1 MKLYDIIKSNNW
13 LSVELT
19 FIKLYPEE
27 GQMLDEY
34 RSVYENLQNLAP
46 EDTNMKIVLTEHDS
60 DADDESDIAAYV
72 DVSGQYETKDENE
85 CGIRH
90 AIEFVEWKKWLGMGL
105 ESDTLKNFT
114 ELEIIS
120 HCLYEMTFIGFD
132 ENEIKERRELLDKT
146 IEEFK
151 NLTEEEKKQR
161 TISPEELKRRLD

>member
-1 MKLYDIIKSNNW
+1 MKLYDIIKLNNW
-13 LSVELT
+13 LSVELN

-27 GQMLDEY
+27 GQRLDEY

-72 DVSGQYETKDENE
+72 DVSGQDETKDLNE
-85 CGIRH
+85 YGISH
-90 AIEFVEWKKWLGMGL
+90 DIEFVEWKKWLGMGL
-105 ESDTLKNFT
+105 ESHTLKNFT

-120 HCLYEMTFIGFD
+120 HCLYDMTFIAFD
-132 ENEIKERRELLDKT
+132 ESEIKEYRESLDKT

-151 NLTEEEKKQR
+151 NLTEEEKKQGPFHLR
-161 TISPEELKRRLD
+161 S